1 MLGLEVSG
9 LREDVGSGPA
19 LHKNI
24 VVQLVLHTGCAEKV
38 VQYAERLQRITKN
51 RDHLVQQ
58 IIGAL
63 ETNSLQKNNTKT
75 TFSETLL
82 GPEPV

>member
-1 MLGLEVSG
+1 MLGLGVSG
-9 LREDVGSGPA
+9 LRKDVGSGPA

-24 VVQLVLHTGCAEKV
+24 VVQLVLQTGCAEKV
-38 VQYAERLQRITKN
+38 MQYAERLQRISKN
-51 RDHLVQQ
+51 RNNLVQQ
-58 IIGAL
+58 ITGAL
-63 ETNSLQKNNTKT
+63 ETNSLQKSNTKT